1 MRKRAE
7 THLDIVILHCGIFI
21 MNIFIII
28 IIISLQLLRFRVS
41 WARWEEWGNNEKNYY
56 ASKKFPSLL
65 IFSNI
70 FFLFKKHLHFEKKS
84 HAHFSNVNK
93 EIRHNDA
100 QRHSLILILNS
111 PAATWMCQLSKQHD
125 FPVLSYLC
133 YSLPRIK
140 LLLKHHA
147 SYNIVAINFFARTRF
162 KLLYFH
168 SLSLARLSCVMDVAL
183 KNMRPSQA
191 ESNNVSLWNLC
202 QHHCV

>member
-1 MRKRAE
+1 MRRSK
-7 THLDIVILHCGIFI
+7 
-21 MNIFIII
+21 
-28 IIISLQLLRFRVS
+28 
-41 WARWEEWGNNEKNYY
+41 EWGNNEKNYY
-56 ASKKFPSLL
+56 ASEKFPSLL

-70 FFLFKKHLHFEKKS
+70 FFYLKNILRKKS

-162 KLLYFH
+162 LLLYFH
-168 SLSLARLSCVMDVAL
+168 SLSLSRGSVV
-183 KNMRPSQA
+183 
-191 ESNNVSLWNLC
+191 
-202 QHHCV
+202 